1 MTNSPDIRSAVAL
14 GLLELAPPLIRDS
27 LLDDADFR
35 DEFGI
40 ERERLLAFE
49 DSGPSLK
56 RSELYDAIRLA
67 LSGKSGLRLTDPD
80 GRDWELVMERDENQ
94 SAILSLTHDDHQ
106 ITLIPHTTLSP
117 NKDVR
122 LRSVEKI
129 ADNFNIP
136 TSSRDRWRDIV
147 LSRPLDDEEVD
158 ELYYDFCDTPVDVKR
173 SIHLRFKNRNVS
185 VSSLVPCS
193 LRYYERLVGVY
204 DGSISIADYAAR
216 SGRQFFEQL
225 SSWRPYDGFLFC
237 LLLSSHSSLTAE
249 ISVEHLDSEDLLG
262 AFSSLENCGDRL
274 SQLGAIEVGL
284 RVLPDRPEIKPVLV
298 RLLKQIRDDD
308 AETSTSGFKL
318 LSELFL
324 LVDGELSRTRLL
336 SEMPPFYRRMAA
348 LSQSALICRQFGNAS
363 NAIDSFCKWA
373 AASGR
378 GGRHHLQ
385 SLADMRLEPRWYPNY
400 SDALQVKSNFC
411 GRIVIA
417 ALNCEQNI
425 KGDELHDL
433 ILGEVPG
440 SIHSLCEFPRTYF
453 PGPLEGTKNSLYIV
467 LPELSAA
474 IETQLG
480 AEEIG
485 LSSLAAH
492 LLLVPMC
499 DVKFDQAKLVA
510 KVRDLGNT
518 LLAEVEERSQ
528 LLSILFGLASV
539 AAVARNH
546 ALADEIR
553 ILVRKCRQDDQ
564 YKLSVEEIL
573 RISLVAAASRE
584 DQNDWIHFVGE
595 CLTELA
601 FGELEEGDRDVLHT
615 HMQFL
620 CHASPELWA
629 SCSRAD
635 AALKALR
642 GY

>member
-1 MTNSPDIRSAVAL
+1 MTNSPQYRSAVAL
-14 GLLELAPPLIRDS
+14 GLLEFAPPMIRDS

-35 DEFGI
+35 EEFGI
-40 ERERLLAFE
+40 ERERLLVFD

-67 LSGKSGLRLTDPD
+67 FSGKSGLSVTDPE
-80 GRDWELVMERDENQ
+80 GRDWELVMEQDENQ
-94 SAILSLTHDDHQ
+94 SAILSLARDDHQ
-106 ITLIPHTTLSP
+106 ITLMLHTTLSP
-117 NKDVR
+117 TRDVR
-122 LRSVEKI
+122 LRSFEKI

-147 LSRPLDDEEVD
+147 LSRPLDDEKFD

-193 LRYYERLVGVY
+193 LQYYERLIGVY
-204 DGSISIADYAAR
+204 DESTSIADYVAR

-225 SSWRPYDGFLFC
+225 SSWRQHDGFLFC

-249 ISVEHLDSEDLLG
+249 ISVEHLDIEDLLG
-262 AFSSLENCGDRL
+262 AFTSLENCGDRL

-284 RVLPDRPEIKPVLV
+284 RVLPDRPEIKSVLV

-308 AETSTSGFKL
+308 ADMSTSGFKL

-324 LVDGELSRTRLL
+324 LVDGELSRTRLF
-336 SEMPPFYRRMAA
+336 SEKPPFYRRMAA
-348 LSQSALICRQFGNAS
+348 LSQSALICRQFENAS

-373 AASGR
+373 AASGLA
-378 GGRHHLQ
+378 GRHYLQ

-400 SDALQVKSNFC
+400 SDALQIKSNFC

-425 KGDELHDL
+425 RDDELHDL

-440 SIHSLCEFPRTYF
+440 SIISLCEFPRAYF
-453 PGPLEGTKNSLYIV
+453 PGPLEGTKNSLNIM
-467 LPELSAA
+467 LSEPSAE

-485 LSSLAAH
+485 LPSLAAL

-499 DVKFDQAKLVA
+499 DIEFDQAKLIA
-510 KVRDLGNT
+510 KVRDSGDT

-528 LLSILFGLASV
+528 LLSVLFGLASV

-553 ILVRKCRQDDQ
+553 ILVRKCSQDDQ
-564 YKLSVEEIL
+564 YELSVEEIL
-573 RISLVAAASRE
+573 RISLVAAASRQV
-584 DQNDWIHFVGE
+584 QNDWIHFVGE
-595 CLTELA
+595 CVTELA
-601 FGELEEGDRDVLHT
+601 FGELEDGNRDVLHT
-615 HMQFL
+615 HMQYL
-620 CHASPELWA
+620 CHAFPELWA
-629 SCSRAD
+629 TCSRAD
-635 AALKALR
+635 AALKALK

>member
-1 MTNSPDIRSAVAL
+1 MAQK
-14 GLLELAPPLIRDS
+14 LLEFAPPLIRDS

-49 DSGPSLK
+49 DAGPSLD
-56 RSELYDAIRLA
+56 RSELYDAIRVT
-67 LSGKSGLRLTDPD
+67 LSGKSGLRVTDPV
-80 GRDWELVMERDENQ
+80 GRDWELVMEQDENQ
-94 SAILSLTHDDHQ
+94 SAILSLIRDDQQ

-117 NKDVR
+117 NRDVR
-122 LRSVEKI
+122 LHSVEKI
-129 ADNFNIP
+129 ADDFNLP
-136 TSSRDRWRDIV
+136 TSSRVKWREIV

-158 ELYYDFCDTPVDVKR
+158 ELYNDFCDTPVDVKR
-173 SIHLRFKNRNVS
+173 SIHLSFRNRKVS

-193 LRYYERLVGVY
+193 LQYYERLVGVY
-204 DGSISIADYAAR
+204 DGSTSIADYAVR

-249 ISVEHLDSEDLLG
+249 ISVERLDSEDLLG
-262 AFSSLENCGDRL
+262 AFSSLEKCGDRL

-284 RVLPDRPEIKPVLV
+284 RVLPDKPEIKPILG
-298 RLLKQIRDDD
+298 RLLKKIRDDD

-324 LVDGELSRTRLL
+324 LVDGELCRTRLF

-400 SDALQVKSNFC
+400 SDALQVKSNFY

-417 ALNCEQNI
+417 ASNCEQNI

-440 SIHSLCEFPRTYF
+440 SILSLCEFPRAYF
-453 PGPLEGTKNSLYIV
+453 PGPLEGTKNSLYIM
-467 LPELSAA
+467 LSEISAA
-474 IETQLG
+474 IEAQLG

-485 LSSLAAH
+485 LSSLAAL

-499 DVKFDQAKLVA
+499 DVEFDQAKLVA
-510 KVRDLGNT
+510 KVRDSGNT
-518 LLAEVEERSQ
+518 LPAEVEERSQ
-528 LLSILFGLASV
+528 LLSVMFGLASV

-553 ILVRKCRQDDQ
+553 ILVRNCRQDDQ
-564 YKLSVEEIL
+564 YKLSIEEIL

-601 FGELEEGDRDVLHT
+601 FGELEDDDRDVLHT
-615 HMQFL
+615 RLQYL
-620 CHASPELWA
+620 CHAVPELWVF
-629 SCSRAD
+629 CSRAD